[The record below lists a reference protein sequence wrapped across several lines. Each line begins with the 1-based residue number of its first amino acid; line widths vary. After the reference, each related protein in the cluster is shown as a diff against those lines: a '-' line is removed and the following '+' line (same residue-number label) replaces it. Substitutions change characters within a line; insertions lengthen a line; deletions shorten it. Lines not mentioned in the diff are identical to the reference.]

1 MRRPSRRTV
10 LATALGAAL
19 PAPPAPGAAGRLRV
33 LEREHRARLGVFAWD
48 TGSGARL
55 GYRSG
60 ERFAMCSVFKT
71 LAVAAVLRD
80 LGEDVLS
87 RVVHYDEGDVDRAGG
102 APVTGQPGNL
112 AAGMTV
118 AELCGAAVS
127 YSDNTA
133 ANLLLEQLGGPVAVT
148 RLCRSVGDEVTRLD
162 RWEPELNSAEPGRA
176 TDTTT
181 PLAIATTYARL
192 TVGHALDATGRR
204 RLTGWL
210 LACTTGGERIRA
222 GLPGDWTV
230 GDKTGTGGYGTAN
243 DVAVAWPP
251 SRAPL
256 VVAVLS
262 THADA
267 AAAAD
272 SPLVGKAAAIVADAF
287 EHGDARVR
295 SQPGHSKTPS
305 PQPDFR
311 NETGTVLFRSQPLV

>member
-1 MRRPSRRTV
+1 MRKPSRRTV
-10 LATALGAAL
+10 LATALGAAVT
-19 PAPPAPGAAGRLRV
+19 APQAPGVTTRLRA

-60 ERFAMCSVFKT
+60 ERFPMCSVFKT

-80 LGEDVLS
+80 LDEDVLTE
-87 RVVHYDEGDVDRAGG
+87 VVHYEEGDVERAGG
-102 APVTGQPGNL
+102 APVTGRPENL

-118 AELCGAAVS
+118 AQLCAAAIS

-148 RLCRSVGDEVTRLD
+148 RLCRSLGDRVTRLD
-162 RWEPELNSAEPGRA
+162 RWEPELNSAEPGRV

-181 PLAIATTYARL
+181 ALAVATTYARL
-192 TVGHALDATGRR
+192 TVGHALDGADRR

-210 LACTTGGERIRA
+210 LANTTGGERIRA

-230 GDKTGTGGYGTAN
+230 GDKTGTGAHGTAN

-251 SRAPL
+251 GRAPV

-267 AAAAD
+267 TAEAD
-272 SPLVGKAAAIVADAF
+272 SPLVRAAATVVADIFGQGA
-287 EHGDARVR
+287 E
-295 SQPGHSKTPS
+295 
-305 PQPDFR
+305 
-311 NETGTVLFRSQPLV
+311 